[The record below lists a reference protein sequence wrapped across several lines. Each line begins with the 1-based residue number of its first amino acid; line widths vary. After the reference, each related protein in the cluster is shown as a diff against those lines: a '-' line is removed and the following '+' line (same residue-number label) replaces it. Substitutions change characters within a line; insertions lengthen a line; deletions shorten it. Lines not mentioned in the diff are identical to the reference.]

1 MKQPIRIAIDGP
13 AAAGKSTVAKIIAK
27 ELSLVYIDTGAM
39 YRCVTYKA
47 LQNNIDLHDEQ
58 ALVNMLETTTIGLAV
73 GEKGQIVLLDQVDVS
88 DKVRTSE
95 VTNNVSVVAAHKM
108 VREILVDRQKQL
120 AEKGG
125 IVMDGRDIG
134 THVIPDAEVKIFMV
148 ASVDERA
155 ERRHKENIERGFDSS
170 LEQLKEEIAAR
181 DKFDSERKASPLKQ
195 AEDAVLV
202 DTTGLGLEEVVSKIL
217 NIIEQLVK

>member
-88 DKVRTSE
+88 DEVRTSE